1 MRNSLKTQMMNINK
15 QKTMKRI
22 TQIFRML
29 LGVVA
34 LILTAL
40 IAIGRLAWRDIRSW
54 WKNRSKSFRC
64 SVVTIVIL
72 IFGCIVAREAYDIY
86 DDAYGRDYY
95 WDRELSDNI
104 TLRSF
109 CDNKWK
115 VYDDVAEKYTTPRL
129 NWVVEMPDNDS
140 LAVYALPN
148 RRGYLSVN
156 TGRIIIDAESN
167 NYRKA
172 WVFSEGLAAV
182 MKDGKIGF
190 INARNEVV
198 IPFQFDFPTD
208 EECVRECG
216 YLFHDGYCAMTNA
229 DGDWGLIDKSGRWV
243 VAPAYEEIWTPDNGY
258 RVIIKDGKYGVLDS
272 ACSVLYPAEYQHL
285 CVVSDGFVLTRDGRM
300 WQVDYE
306 GEIVKPFMYEN
317 TYYLNYPI
325 GYNDCGDIEYAF
337 ADYVKYEILD
347 RYGVMNRITGRPVT
361 PAIYSD
367 INMLSAELFEVQH
380 PESYDWYL
388 VNTGGVAVK

>member
-1 MRNSLKTQMMNINK
+1 
-15 QKTMKRI
+15 
-22 TQIFRML
+22 
-29 LGVVA
+29 
-34 LILTAL
+34 
-40 IAIGRLAWRDIRSW
+40 
-54 WKNRSKSFRC
+54 
-64 SVVTIVIL
+64 
-72 IFGCIVAREAYDIY
+72 
-86 DDAYGRDYY
+86 
-95 WDRELSDNI
+95 
-104 TLRSF
+104 
-109 CDNKWK
+109 
-115 VYDDVAEKYTTPRL
+115 
-129 NWVVEMPDNDS
+129 MPDNDS

-198 IPFQFDFPTD
+198 IPFQFDFPPD

-229 DGDWGLIDKSGRWV
+229 DGDWGLIDKSGNWV
-243 VAPAYEEIWTPDNGY
+243 VEPSYDEIRTHHESGY
-258 RVIIKDGKYGVLDS
+258 RIIIDNSKQGVIDS
-272 ACSVLYPAEYQHL
+272 KGNIVYPAEYE
-285 CVVSDGFVLTRDGRM
+285 CVVVLSDGFILTKGGQKWQLDWDGNVV
-300 WQVDYE
+300 Q
-306 GEIVKPFMYEN
+306 PFMLDG

-325 GYNDCGDIEYAF
+325 GYNEDGIIQYAF
-337 ADYVKYEILD
+337 ADYAKYE
-347 RYGVMNRITGRPVT
+347 VMNLYGIMHRITGEPIT

-367 INMLSAELFEVQH
+367 INMLSKDLFEVQD

-388 VNTGGVAVK
+388 VDTQGNVISKK